1 MGSEFISIFG
11 SVIVA
16 VGTISAALG
25 STPVNFIKSNLRNDL
40 NLWGNVLQAGG
51 NALQADVQ
59 GDVLRTVGKEF
70 QSIGN
75 SIVVTGLVMDFNK
88 EIDQKLFI
96 TGNWIQALGGAINV
110 GHGLGLAPFPGH
122 SENIIGNILQAT
134 GNSLQAKGGIN
145 ELRNSD
151 EKGKDQKADNENS
164 LNTKGGVNENKN
176 NGYSYRDYIEQNN
189 EQSETLIVTG
199 SWIQATGSVISAIGT
214 IKEATQDNQS
224 KS

>member
-110 GHGLGLAPFPGH
+110 GLGLATFPGH

-134 GNSLQAKGGIN
+134 GN
-145 ELRNSD
+145 
-151 EKGKDQKADNENS
+151 
-164 LNTKGGVNENKN
+164 
-176 NGYSYRDYIEQNN
+176 
-189 EQSETLIVTG
+189 
-199 SWIQATGSVISAIGT
+199 
-214 IKEATQDNQS
+214 
-224 KS
+224 

>member
-110 GHGLGLAPFPGH
+110 GHGLGLATFPGH

-134 GNSLQAKGGIN
+134 GNSLQAK
-145 ELRNSD
+145 L
-151 EKGKDQKADNENS
+151 
-164 LNTKGGVNENKN
+164 
-176 NGYSYRDYIEQNN
+176 
-189 EQSETLIVTG
+189 
-199 SWIQATGSVISAIGT
+199 
-214 IKEATQDNQS
+214 KEGLMN
-224 KS
+224 